1 MTTGFRFYTGSSMRM
16 TFRSGDCIIFE
27 HVQPGKLKPGDVV
40 VFRAVPDPGID
51 SVHRIVRVGEENL
64 DVTGDDS
71 PSHSIESVPFENV
84 LGRVVSLERNGRR
97 LPVVGGIPGGIWARM
112 VSRGGIPR
120 HLLGMLYGLLRRSGI
135 VRLLWKPRIETMKIT
150 TDQGSVVRLVSS
162 GRTIGKWCPEREIL
176 VLRKPWDLVVSARD
190 CPPQS

>member
-1 MTTGFRFYTGSSMRM
+1 MTAGFRFYTGSSMRT
-16 TFRSGDCIIFE
+16 TFRSGDCVIFE
-27 HVQPGKLKPGDVV
+27 YVQPGRLRPGDVV

-51 SVHRIVRVGEENL
+51 SVHRIVRVGKESL

-71 PSHSIESVPFENV
+71 PSHSIESVPFEKV

-97 LPVVGGIPGGIWARM
+97 LPVVGGIPGSMWAKV
-112 VSRGGIPR
+112 VSRGGGLR
-120 HLLGMLYGLLRRSGI
+120 RLMGVLYGLLRRSGI
-135 VRLLWKPRIETMKIT
+135 VRFLWRPRIETLKIA